1 MSTETT
7 PAVVN
12 GLQPNGNVLDDVG
25 LKELFHNKRE
35 THFPF
40 QWADINP
47 TQVRVE
53 EDQPRRYSAPPP
65 TKVKTSWFD
74 RMAGRTP
81 VEAQPVDDIFEDSG
95 SDEDNKPKVHH
106 VAVDGLA
113 YLYDE
118 EAHSYFVRR
127 DVARLVTPV
136 IKNPIVASVQET
148 AKDFWFF
155 VKKIARKGEMRLA
168 LIILSPLAI
177 WGLSLVAMKAPW
189 GHIGQGAIHVG
200 LIVGGIGVTIAAML
214 AVVGL
219 YWLVIPRKPQ
229 DDVPPPNVTWFHT
242 ETPSYSAGRLNPS
255 GRVFADNSGLNLDL
269 EATSLATHA
278 KLLPMMKMLAFRKS
292 ISRVLVAIG
301 IVIGVPLFVISVI
314 VPAIPDTVS
323 LGVGLGII
331 LFSATGQIW
340 ASAGQDAYGYRLP
353 SVPYKMVRDAFTPVL
368 KAVSPAT
375 PSVTPT
381 VSE

>member
-1 MSTETT
+1 MSTDTT

-25 LKELFHNKRE
+25 LKELFHHK
-35 THFPF
+35 TAIHFPF
-40 QWADINP
+40 QWVDINP

-74 RMAGRTP
+74 RKAGRTP
-81 VEAQPVDDIFEDSG
+81 VEAQPVNDIFENTG
-95 SDEDNKPKVHH
+95 SDAEGNPRVHH

-136 IKNPIVASVQET
+136 VKNPIVASVQEA

-155 VKKIARKGEMRLA
+155 VKKMARKGEARLA

-200 LIVGGIGVTIAAML
+200 LVVGGIGIIIAAML

-255 GRVFADNSGLNLDL
+255 GHVFEDDSGLNLDL

-278 KLLPMMKMLAFRKS
+278 KLLPMMKMLAFRKG

-301 IVIGVPLFVISVI
+301 IVIGLPLFVISVT
-314 VPAIPDTVS
+314 VSAIPDTVT

-353 SVPYKMVRDAFTPVL
+353 SVPYKMVRDSFTPVL
-368 KAVSPAT
+368 KTGSTVD
-375 PSVTPT
+375 TPT
-381 VSE
+381 TSSVST